1 MTITDE
7 FVATRTRRRAP
18 LAMRIAERAALR
30 LSRTKSTRRS
40 FLTTTAV
47 AGSALVVAPWRYL
60 LEPVSALDAVCGPA
74 NDCSSG
80 WTVFCCTINN
90 GRNSCP
96 PGSVAAGW
104 WKADQNSFCGGG
116 ARYYID
122 CNSTCG
128 SCGCGP
134 SGICD
139 TPCWTCGCRCNDD
152 PTTCD
157 HRRVCCN
164 RFRYGNC
171 NQHLA
176 CVGPVVCRV
185 VSCVPPWQ
193 WEPGCTTVSAT
204 ANQTGAHHAPC
215 LDRSPTPPDVFAF
228 GNARD
233 LGAGRGRLGAHV
245 TGLATLPDASGYWLT
260 SAIGGV
266 RAFGEA
272 RRYGNLDNTPL
283 RRPIVDIAAT
293 PTGLGYWLV
302 NSAGRIW
309 AFGDA
314 EYWGSTESLDLVKP
328 IVAITVTPTGL
339 GYWLVNANGR
349 VFAFG
354 DARHH
359 GSTGLHNSNGR
370 IVGIART
377 MTGDGYW
384 LLSARGSVHAF
395 GDALDM
401 GSAEGRL
408 GDAVA
413 VSIGASRDRNGY
425 YVLSSAGRVLSF
437 GAAKW
442 RGGLGSIDE
451 PAGPAVSICSTP
463 AGVGYWIA
471 TTSR

>member
-1 MTITDE
+1 MTATDE
-7 FVATRTRRRAP
+7 IVASRTRRRAP

-30 LSRTKSTRRS
+30 LSRVKSTRRS
-40 FLTTTAV
+40 FLTSTAV

-74 NDCSSG
+74 SDCSSG

-128 SCGCGP
+128 SCGCGS

-139 TPCWTCGCRCNDD
+139 SPCWTCGCRCNDD

-204 ANQTGAHHAPC
+204 SNQTGAHHAPC
-215 LDRSPTPPDVFAF
+215 LDNSPTTPDVFAF
-228 GNARD
+228 GNALD
-233 LGAGRGRLGAHV
+233 LGAGRGRLGAHA
-245 TGLATLPDASGYWLT
+245 TGLATLPSGTGYWLA

-272 RRYGNLDNTPL
+272 RRFGNLDNTPL

-314 EYWGSTESLDLVKP
+314 EHHGSTDALDLVKP
-328 IVAITVTPTGL
+328 IVGMAITPSGA

-354 DARHH
+354 DARHR
-359 GSTGLHNSNGR
+359 GSTNLSTSNGR
-370 IVGIART
+370 IVGMART
-377 MTGDGYW
+377 LTGDGYW
-384 LLSARGSVHAF
+384 LVSARGAVHPF
-395 GDALDM
+395 GDASDM

-408 GDAVA
+408 GDALA
-413 VSIGASRDRNGY
+413 VSITAPQDRDGY
-425 YVLSSAGRVLSF
+425 YVLSSAGRVFSF

-442 RGGLGSIDE
+442 RGGMGSVTE

-463 AGVGYWIA
+463 AGIGYWIA